1 MDGER
6 IIIHCDM
13 DAFFAA
19 VETLHHDLD
28 PEVPL
33 ILGSDPQNGRGRGI
47 VSTCNYAARKYGI
60 HSAMAISEAWRR
72 CPGAPIG
79 EGMYMRS
86 TRGLY
91 RRASRK
97 VMEILATE
105 ADRFEKASVDEAY
118 LDITSKVDGDW
129 DSALAL
135 ARELQSR
142 ILQRLGLS
150 SSFGIGPT
158 RIVAK
163 MSSEE
168 NKPAGIHMVRSGEVM
183 NFFADRPT
191 REVPGIGPSS
201 ANRLAEWGIETMDE
215 AYAMGELALARV
227 TSERFAKWAIRVV
240 EGETSNQVSPLRSR
254 KSIGKEYT
262 FDKDQTDMQ
271 VVIEKLAIL
280 IDKVVDRMRGMGIS
294 ARVAEVKIRYAG
306 FETHTNHR
314 SIPVAMDEGEIFHR
328 LARRLF
334 AQNCDFDRPVRLIGF
349 RVGGLEMP
357 DTKQTTLDWEEE

>member
-1 MDGER
+1 M
-6 IIIHCDM
+6 
-13 DAFFAA
+13 
-19 VETLHHDLD
+19 
-28 PEVPL
+28 
-33 ILGSDPQNGRGRGI
+33 Q
-47 VSTCNYAARKYGI
+47 
-60 HSAMAISEAWRR
+60 
-72 CPGAPIG
+72 
-79 EGMYMRS
+79 
-86 TRGLY
+86 
-91 RRASRK
+91 
-97 VMEILATE
+97 
-105 ADRFEKASVDEAY
+105 
-118 LDITSKVDGDW
+118 
-129 DSALAL
+129 
-135 ARELQSR
+135 Q
-142 ILQRLGLS
+142 LGLS

-183 NFFADRPT
+183 DFFADRPT

-254 KSIGKEYT
+254 KSIGKEHT

-271 VVIEKLAIL
+271 VVLERLVIL
-280 IDKVVDRMRGMGIS
+280 IDKVVERMRSMGIC

-357 DTKQTTLDWEEE
+357 DMKQTTLDWEEE